1 MSTQVENT
9 GVNHAVERL
18 LELADRMR
26 DVDFGFNDKDI
37 NNIDKI
43 IESIHELDEARRKM
57 HERLE
62 TKTIHASILRHK
74 LQFLPAQIRDEIK
87 AAVSSARQSNAS
99 AQNEM
104 QEKLELIQKNMS
116 DLEDQQHVL
125 DKENA
130 KLHPERELI
139 RQKHEEIISQL
150 NERMAEKA
158 NMQII
163 LNETRD
169 KVRQTNQSIVDLEDG
184 ILQLKEDLIQER
196 TEARQ
201 EKKKLKRAV
210 TDTSDMT
217 KEQKQINVDKK
228 KELDV
233 IHEKMMESDGKLDAL
248 RTSLRRYETS
258 KAKLEGQERQL
269 NAQLSKQLKL
279 NEELR
284 RKGTAII
291 NEDMKLQKE
300 FEDSEKQLLK
310 KLKRLET
317 ETEKENDKNAELE
330 GRKLELRIDLEEKQR
345 VREDDAFRVR
355 EYDEELQA
363 EKRAL
368 ALKAEEMGRMQS
380 ENVEMADQIESLAES
395 HKAVLA
401 QLNKQIE
408 GFREQL
414 SKERKESSEENS
426 RASSNMSR
434 PTDSDSQSMIEFN
447 PRPPSQRHS
456 LFKKKAPM
464 SASSTASS
472 ETPTDR
478 QSSPPETPDPE
489 GLEVQERKNSVQK
502 DVEDY
507 KLETQRF
514 LNEMNQKIREG
525 KAEHMQLTNEGT
537 SLQKE
542 LKEEEEV
549 IKELDTNLKQA
560 QTRYTKMYETMQE
573 KVNKTENEINTME
586 TQIEEKKK
594 LIEERTPLFEELER
608 VFEERTNAYNA
619 TKRNIAIMRQKKS
632 GLEESIRKTKDEKAK
647 MDIPKKQVK
656 EDLKR
661 KREETMFQ
669 LKRQGDDRQKV
680 EQEIYVA
687 GCKLRTIME
696 ENQKLEEGCQKLA
709 EEIEELRKQ
718 MEENAGLKV
727 KLDDELEEVK
737 AGLIRSWQNDEELN
751 NLFTHKDQI
760 VVDQFSELLHQ
771 TEEREV
777 RINKITNRLNEELM
791 YLSKFLENLA
801 TRRPQHTPPPS
812 RKSGSRASSRRTED
826 GRASRISQSALHSK
840 LQDVDNTSAAPSRLS
855 TRPPTRADTKMSK
868 TVTIIDEPEV
878 QDLER

>member
-1 MSTQVENT
+1 MSAQVENT
-9 GVNHAVERL
+9 GVKHAVERL

-26 DVDFGFNDKDI
+26 LIDFGFNDKDI
-37 NNIDKI
+37 NNIDRI
-43 IESIHELDEARRKM
+43 IEAIHELDEARRKM
-57 HERLE
+57 HDRLE
-62 TKTIHASILRHK
+62 TETIHASILRHK
-74 LQFLPAQIRDEIK
+74 LQFLPAQIREEIK
-87 AAVSSARQSNAS
+87 AAVLSARQLNAS

-104 QEKLELIQKNMS
+104 QDKLDSIQRSMTDLADHQHEL
-116 DLEDQQHVL
+116 ER
-125 DKENA
+125 ENA

-201 EKKKLKRAV
+201 EKKKLKQAV

-233 IHEKMMESDGKLDAL
+233 IHERMMESEGKLEAL
-248 RTSLRRYETS
+248 RKSLRRYETS

-269 NAQLSKQLKL
+269 NAQLAKQLKM
-279 NEELR
+279 NEEMR

-300 FEDSEKQLLK
+300 FEDNEKQLLK

-317 ETEKENDKNAELE
+317 ETSKENAKNAELE

-345 VREDDAFRVR
+345 VREDDAIRVR
-355 EYDEELQA
+355 EYDDELQG
-363 EKRAL
+363 EKKAL

-380 ENVEMADQIESLAES
+380 ENVEMSDQIQSLEES

-414 SKERKESSEENS
+414 AKERK
-426 RASSNMSR
+426 
-434 PTDSDSQSMIEFN
+434 
-447 PRPPSQRHS
+447 
-456 LFKKKAPM
+456 
-464 SASSTASS
+464 
-472 ETPTDR
+472 DR
-478 QSSPPETPDPE
+478 M
-489 GLEVQERKNSVQK
+489 EVQERKNSVQK

-525 KAEHMQLTNEGT
+525 KAAHMELTNEGT
-537 SLQKE
+537 KLQKE

-549 IKELDTNLKQA
+549 IKNLDTNLKKA
-560 QTRYTKMYETMQE
+560 QSRYTMMYESMQG
-573 KVNKTENEINTME
+573 KVDKTEKEINTFE

-594 LIEERTPLFEELER
+594 LIEERTPIFEELEK

-619 TKRNIAIMRQKKS
+619 MKKNMAVMRQKKS
-632 GLEESIRKTKDEKAK
+632 QLDENIRKTREEKQK
-647 MDIPKKQVK
+647 MEIPKKQLK

-661 KREETMFQ
+661 KREETMYQ
-669 LKRQGDDRQKV
+669 LKRQGDDRQKL
-680 EQEIYVA
+680 EQEIFTA

-696 ENQKLEEGCQKLA
+696 ENQKLEDGCQKLA
-709 EEIEELRKQ
+709 EEILDLRKQ
-718 MEENAGLKV
+718 MEEDAGLKQ
-727 KLDDELEEVK
+727 KL
-737 AGLIRSWQNDEELN
+737 DEELEAVKVGLVKSWQTDQELN
-751 NLFTHKDQI
+751 ELFTAKDQI
-760 VVDQFSELLHQ
+760 VVEGFSELLHQ

-777 RINKITNRLNEELM
+777 RINKITKRLNEELM

-840 LQDVDNTSAAPSRLS
+840 LQDVDTTSAPPSRIS
-855 TRPPTRADTKMSK
+855 TRPPTRADSKMAK
-868 TVTIIDEPEV
+868 TVTIVDEPEV
-878 QDLER
+878 KES

>member
-1 MSTQVENT
+1 MSAQVDNT
-9 GVNHAVERL
+9 GVKHAVERL

-26 DVDFGFNDKDI
+26 QIDFGFNDKDV
-37 NNIDKI
+37 NSIDRI
-43 IESIHELDEARRKM
+43 IEAIHELDAARRKM
-57 HERLE
+57 HDRLE
-62 TKTIHASILRHK
+62 TETIHASILRHK
-74 LQFLPAQIRDEIK
+74 LQFLPAQIREEIK
-87 AAVSSARQSNAS
+87 AAVLSARQLNAS

-104 QEKLELIQKNMS
+104 QEKLEAIQRSMT
-116 DLEDQQHVL
+116 DLADHQHEL

-233 IHEKMMESDGKLDAL
+233 IHEKMMESEGKLEAL
-248 RTSLRRYETS
+248 RKSLRRYETS

-300 FEDSEKQLLK
+300 FEDNEKQLLK
-310 KLKRLET
+310 RLKRLET
-317 ETEKENDKNAELE
+317 ETAKENAKNAELE

-345 VREDDAFRVR
+345 VREDDAIRVK
-355 EYDEELQA
+355 ECDDELQA
-363 EKRAL
+363 EKKAL

-380 ENVEMADQIESLAES
+380 ENVEMSDQIESLAES
-395 HKAVLA
+395 HQAVLA

-414 SKERKESSEENS
+414 SKERK
-426 RASSNMSR
+426 
-434 PTDSDSQSMIEFN
+434 
-447 PRPPSQRHS
+447 
-456 LFKKKAPM
+456 
-464 SASSTASS
+464 
-472 ETPTDR
+472 DR
-478 QSSPPETPDPE
+478 M
-489 GLEVQERKNSVQK
+489 EVQERKNSVQK

-525 KAEHMQLTNEGT
+525 KAAHMELTNEGT
-537 SLQKE
+537 KLQKE
-542 LKEEEEV
+542 LKEEEEA
-549 IKELDTNLKQA
+549 IKELDTNLKKA
-560 QTRYTKMYETMQE
+560 QSRYTVMYEKMQG
-573 KVNKTENEINTME
+573 KVDKTEKEINTME
-586 TQIEEKKK
+586 TQIEEKKQ
-594 LIEERTPLFEELER
+594 LIEERTPIFEDLEK

-619 TKRNIAIMRQKKS
+619 MKRNIAMMRQKKS
-632 GLEESIRKTKDEKAK
+632 ALEENIRKTKEEKQK
-647 MDIPKKQVK
+647 MEIPKKQVK

-661 KREETMFQ
+661 KREETMYQ
-669 LKRQGDDRQKV
+669 LKRQGDDRQKL
-680 EQEIYVA
+680 EHDIFVA

-696 ENQKLEEGCQKLA
+696 ENQKLEDGCQKLS
-709 EEIEELRKQ
+709 EEIIELRRQMNEDSDLKQ
-718 MEENAGLKV
+718 
-727 KLDDELEEVK
+727 KLDEELEEVK
-737 AGLIRSWQNDEELN
+737 AGLTKSWQTDQELN
-751 NLFTHKDQI
+751 ELFTAKDQ
-760 VVDQFSELLHQ
+760 VVVEGFSELLHQ

-777 RINKITNRLNEELM
+777 RINKITKRLNEELM

-801 TRRPQHTPPPS
+801 TRRPLHTPPPS
-812 RKSGSRASSRRTED
+812 RKSGSRASSRRTDD
-826 GRASRISQSALHSK
+826 GRASRISQSALQSK
-840 LQDVDNTSAAPSRLS
+840 LQDLDNPSAAPSRMS
-855 TRPPTRADTKMSK
+855 TRPPTRADSKMAK
-868 TVTIIDEPEV
+868 TVTIVDEPNVKES
-878 QDLER
+878 DF

>member
-1 MSTQVENT
+1 MSAQVENT
-9 GVNHAVERL
+9 GVKHAVERL

-26 DVDFGFNDKDI
+26 LIDFGFNDKDI
-37 NNIDKI
+37 NNIDRI
-43 IESIHELDEARRKM
+43 IEAIHELDEARRKM
-57 HERLE
+57 HDRLE
-62 TKTIHASILRHK
+62 TETIHASILRHK
-74 LQFLPAQIRDEIK
+74 LQFLPAQIREEIK
-87 AAVSSARQSNAS
+87 AAVLSARQLNAS

-104 QEKLELIQKNMS
+104 QDKLDSIQRSMTDLADHQHEL
-116 DLEDQQHVL
+116 ER
-125 DKENA
+125 ENA

-233 IHEKMMESDGKLDAL
+233 IHERMMESEGKLEAL
-248 RTSLRRYETS
+248 RKSLRRYETS

-269 NAQLSKQLKL
+269 NAQLAKQLKM
-279 NEELR
+279 NEEMR

-300 FEDSEKQLLK
+300 FEDNEKQLLK

-317 ETEKENDKNAELE
+317 ETSKENAKNAELE

-345 VREDDAFRVR
+345 VREDDAIRVR
-355 EYDEELQA
+355 EYDDELQG
-363 EKRAL
+363 EKKAL

-380 ENVEMADQIESLAES
+380 ENVEMSDQIQSLEES

-414 SKERKESSEENS
+414 AKERKDSSEEGS

-434 PTDSDSQSMIEFN
+434 PTDSDSQSLIEFN
-447 PRPPSQRHS
+447 PRPPSQRHN
-456 LFKKKAPM
+456 LFKKKAPT

-472 ETPTDR
+472 SEISD
-478 QSSPPETPDPE
+478 SPEPE
-489 GLEVQERKNSVQK
+489 GMEVQERKNSVQK

-525 KAEHMQLTNEGT
+525 KAAHMELTNEGT
-537 SLQKE
+537 KLQKE

-549 IKELDTNLKQA
+549 IKDLDTNLKKA
-560 QTRYTKMYETMQE
+560 QSRYTMMYESMQG
-573 KVNKTENEINTME
+573 KVDKTEKEINTFE

-594 LIEERTPLFEELER
+594 LIEERTPIFEELEK

-619 TKRNIAIMRQKKS
+619 MKKNMAVMRQKKS
-632 GLEESIRKTKDEKAK
+632 QLDENIRKTREEKQK
-647 MDIPKKQVK
+647 MEIPKKQLK

-661 KREETMFQ
+661 KREETMYQ
-669 LKRQGDDRQKV
+669 LKRQGDDRQKL
-680 EQEIYVA
+680 EQEIFTA

-696 ENQKLEEGCQKLA
+696 ENQKLEDGCQKLA
-709 EEIEELRKQ
+709 EEILDLRKQ
-718 MEENAGLKV
+718 MEEDAGLKQ
-727 KLDDELEEVK
+727 KL
-737 AGLIRSWQNDEELN
+737 DEELEAVKVGLVKSWQTDQELN
-751 NLFTHKDQI
+751 ELFTAKDQI
-760 VVDQFSELLHQ
+760 VVEGFSELLHQ

-777 RINKITNRLNEELM
+777 RINKITKRLNEELM

-840 LQDVDNTSAAPSRLS
+840 LQDVDTTSAPPSRIS
-855 TRPPTRADTKMSK
+855 TRPPTRADSKMAK
-868 TVTIIDEPEV
+868 TVTIVDEPEV
-878 QDLER
+878 KES

>member
-1 MSTQVENT
+1 MSAQVENT
-9 GVNHAVERL
+9 GVKHAVERL

-26 DVDFGFNDKDI
+26 LIDFGFNDKDI
-37 NNIDKI
+37 NNIDRI
-43 IESIHELDEARRKM
+43 IEAIHELDEARRKM
-57 HERLE
+57 HDRLE
-62 TKTIHASILRHK
+62 TETIHASILRHK
-74 LQFLPAQIRDEIK
+74 LQFLPAQIREEIK
-87 AAVSSARQSNAS
+87 AAVLSARQLNAS

-104 QEKLELIQKNMS
+104 QDKLDSIQRSMTDLADHQHEL
-116 DLEDQQHVL
+116 ER
-125 DKENA
+125 ENA

-233 IHEKMMESDGKLDAL
+233 IHERMMESEGKLEAL
-248 RTSLRRYETS
+248 RKSLRRYETS

-269 NAQLSKQLKL
+269 NAQLAKQLKM
-279 NEELR
+279 NEEMR

-300 FEDSEKQLLK
+300 FEDNEKQLLK

-317 ETEKENDKNAELE
+317 ETSKENAKNAELE

-345 VREDDAFRVR
+345 VREDDAIRVR
-355 EYDEELQA
+355 EYDDELQG
-363 EKRAL
+363 EKKAL

-380 ENVEMADQIESLAES
+380 ENVEMSDQIQSLEES

-414 SKERKESSEENS
+414 AKERK
-426 RASSNMSR
+426 
-434 PTDSDSQSMIEFN
+434 
-447 PRPPSQRHS
+447 
-456 LFKKKAPM
+456 
-464 SASSTASS
+464 
-472 ETPTDR
+472 DR
-478 QSSPPETPDPE
+478 M
-489 GLEVQERKNSVQK
+489 EVQERKNSVQK

-525 KAEHMQLTNEGT
+525 KAAHMELTNEGT
-537 SLQKE
+537 KLQKE

-549 IKELDTNLKQA
+549 IKNLDTNLKKA
-560 QTRYTKMYETMQE
+560 QSRYTMMYESMQG
-573 KVNKTENEINTME
+573 KVDKTEKEINTFE

-594 LIEERTPLFEELER
+594 LIEERTPIFEELEE

-619 TKRNIAIMRQKKS
+619 MKKNMAVMRQKKS
-632 GLEESIRKTKDEKAK
+632 QLDENIRKTREEKQK
-647 MDIPKKQVK
+647 MEIPKKQLK

-661 KREETMFQ
+661 KREETMYQ
-669 LKRQGDDRQKV
+669 LKRQGDDRQKL
-680 EQEIYVA
+680 EQEIFTA

-696 ENQKLEEGCQKLA
+696 ENQKLEDGCQKLA
-709 EEIEELRKQ
+709 EEILDLRKQ
-718 MEENAGLKV
+718 MEEDAGLKQ
-727 KLDDELEEVK
+727 KL
-737 AGLIRSWQNDEELN
+737 DEELEAVKVGLVKSWQTDQELN
-751 NLFTHKDQI
+751 ELFTAKDQI
-760 VVDQFSELLHQ
+760 VVEGFSELLHQ

-777 RINKITNRLNEELM
+777 RINKITKRLNEELM

-840 LQDVDNTSAAPSRLS
+840 LQDVDITSAPPSRIN
-855 TRPPTRADTKMSK
+855 TRPPTRADSKMAK
-868 TVTIIDEPEV
+868 TVTIVDEPEV
-878 QDLER
+878 KES

>member
-1 MSTQVENT
+1 MSAQVDNT
-9 GVNHAVERL
+9 GVKHAVERL

-26 DVDFGFNDKDI
+26 QIDFGFNDKDV
-37 NNIDKI
+37 NSIDRI
-43 IESIHELDEARRKM
+43 IEAIHELDAARRKM
-57 HERLE
+57 HDRLE
-62 TKTIHASILRHK
+62 TETIHASILRHK
-74 LQFLPAQIRDEIK
+74 LQFLPAQIREEIK
-87 AAVSSARQSNAS
+87 AAVLSARQLNAS

-104 QEKLELIQKNMS
+104 QEKLEAIQRSMT
-116 DLEDQQHVL
+116 DLADHQHEL

-233 IHEKMMESDGKLDAL
+233 IHEKMMESEGKLEAL
-248 RTSLRRYETS
+248 RKSLRRYETS

-300 FEDSEKQLLK
+300 FEDNEKQLLK
-310 KLKRLET
+310 RLKRLET
-317 ETEKENDKNAELE
+317 ETAKENAKNAELE

-345 VREDDAFRVR
+345 VREDDAIRVK
-355 EYDEELQA
+355 ECDDELQA
-363 EKRAL
+363 EKKAL

-380 ENVEMADQIESLAES
+380 ENVEMSDQIESLAES
-395 HKAVLA
+395 HQAVLA

-414 SKERKESSEENS
+414 SKERKDSSEESS

-434 PTDSDSQSMIEFN
+434 PTESDTQSLIEFN
-447 PRPPSQRHS
+447 PRPPSQRHN
-456 LFKKKAPM
+456 LFKAKAPK
-464 SASSTASS
+464 SANSDASS
-472 ETPTDR
+472 ELSD
-478 QSSPPETPDPE
+478 SSDQE
-489 GLEVQERKNSVQK
+489 GMEVQERKNSVQK

-525 KAEHMQLTNEGT
+525 KAAHMELTNEGT
-537 SLQKE
+537 KLQKE
-542 LKEEEEV
+542 LKEEEEA
-549 IKELDTNLKQA
+549 IKELDTNLKKA
-560 QTRYTKMYETMQE
+560 QSRYTVMYEKMQG
-573 KVNKTENEINTME
+573 KVDKTEKEINTME
-586 TQIEEKKK
+586 TQIEEKKQ
-594 LIEERTPLFEELER
+594 LIEERTPIFEDLEK

-619 TKRNIAIMRQKKS
+619 MKRNIAMMRQKKS
-632 GLEESIRKTKDEKAK
+632 ALEENIRKTKEEKQK
-647 MDIPKKQVK
+647 MEIPKKQVK

-661 KREETMFQ
+661 KREETMYQ
-669 LKRQGDDRQKV
+669 LKRQGDDRQKL
-680 EQEIYVA
+680 EHDIFVA

-696 ENQKLEEGCQKLA
+696 ENQKLEDGCQKLS
-709 EEIEELRKQ
+709 EEIMELRRQMNEDSDLKQ
-718 MEENAGLKV
+718 
-727 KLDDELEEVK
+727 KLDEELEEVK
-737 AGLIRSWQNDEELN
+737 AGLTKSWQTDQELN
-751 NLFTHKDQI
+751 ELFTAKDQI
-760 VVDQFSELLHQ
+760 VVEGFSELLHQ

-777 RINKITNRLNEELM
+777 RINKITKRLNEELM

-801 TRRPQHTPPPS
+801 TRRPLHTPPPS
-812 RKSGSRASSRRTED
+812 RKPGSRASSRRTDD
-826 GRASRISQSALHSK
+826 GRASRISQSALQSK
-840 LQDVDNTSAAPSRLS
+840 LQDLDNPSAAPSRMS
-855 TRPPTRADTKMSK
+855 TRPPTRADSKMAK
-868 TVTIIDEPEV
+868 TVTIVDEPNVKES
-878 QDLER
+878 DF

>member
-1 MSTQVENT
+1 MSAQVDNT
-9 GVNHAVERL
+9 GVKHAVERL

-26 DVDFGFNDKDI
+26 QIDFGFNDKDV
-37 NNIDKI
+37 NSIDRI
-43 IESIHELDEARRKM
+43 IEAIHELDAARRKM
-57 HERLE
+57 HDRLE
-62 TKTIHASILRHK
+62 TETIHASILRHK
-74 LQFLPAQIRDEIK
+74 LQFLPAQIREEIK
-87 AAVSSARQSNAS
+87 AAVLSARQLNAS

-104 QEKLELIQKNMS
+104 QEKLEAIQRSMT
-116 DLEDQQHVL
+116 DLADHQHEL

-233 IHEKMMESDGKLDAL
+233 IHEKMMESEGKLEAL
-248 RTSLRRYETS
+248 RKSLRRYETS

-300 FEDSEKQLLK
+300 FEDNEKQLLK
-310 KLKRLET
+310 RLKRLET
-317 ETEKENDKNAELE
+317 ETAKENAKNAELE

-345 VREDDAFRVR
+345 VREDDAIRVK
-355 EYDEELQA
+355 ECDDELQA
-363 EKRAL
+363 EKKAL

-380 ENVEMADQIESLAES
+380 ENVEMSDQIESLAES
-395 HKAVLA
+395 HQAVLA

-414 SKERKESSEENS
+414 SKERK
-426 RASSNMSR
+426 
-434 PTDSDSQSMIEFN
+434 
-447 PRPPSQRHS
+447 
-456 LFKKKAPM
+456 
-464 SASSTASS
+464 
-472 ETPTDR
+472 DR
-478 QSSPPETPDPE
+478 M
-489 GLEVQERKNSVQK
+489 EVQERKNSVQK

-525 KAEHMQLTNEGT
+525 KAAHMELTNEGT
-537 SLQKE
+537 KLQKE
-542 LKEEEEV
+542 LKEEEEA
-549 IKELDTNLKQA
+549 IKELDTNLKKA
-560 QTRYTKMYETMQE
+560 QSRYTVMYEKMQG
-573 KVNKTENEINTME
+573 KVDKTEKEINTME
-586 TQIEEKKK
+586 TQIEEKKQ
-594 LIEERTPLFEELER
+594 LIEERTPIFEDLEK

-619 TKRNIAIMRQKKS
+619 MKRNIAMMRQKKS
-632 GLEESIRKTKDEKAK
+632 ALEENIRKTKEEKQK
-647 MDIPKKQVK
+647 MEIPKKQVK

-661 KREETMFQ
+661 KREETMYQ
-669 LKRQGDDRQKV
+669 LKRQGDDRQKL
-680 EQEIYVA
+680 EHDIFVA

-696 ENQKLEEGCQKLA
+696 ENQKLEDGCQKLS
-709 EEIEELRKQ
+709 EEIMELRRQMNEDSDLKQ
-718 MEENAGLKV
+718 
-727 KLDDELEEVK
+727 KLDEELEEVK
-737 AGLIRSWQNDEELN
+737 AGLTKSWQTDQELN
-751 NLFTHKDQI
+751 ELFTAKDQI
-760 VVDQFSELLHQ
+760 VVEGFSELLHQ

-777 RINKITNRLNEELM
+777 RINKITKRLNEELM

-801 TRRPQHTPPPS
+801 TRRPLHTPPPS
-812 RKSGSRASSRRTED
+812 RKPGSRASSRRTDD
-826 GRASRISQSALHSK
+826 GRASRISQSALQSK
-840 LQDVDNTSAAPSRLS
+840 LQDLDNPSAAPSRMS
-855 TRPPTRADTKMSK
+855 TRPPTRADSKMAK
-868 TVTIIDEPEV
+868 TVTIVDEPNVKES
-878 QDLER
+878 DF

>member
-43 IESIHELDEARRKM
+43 IEAIHELDEARRKM

-345 VREDDAFRVR
+345 VREDDAVRVR

-414 SKERKESSEENS
+414 SKERKE
-426 RASSNMSR
+426 R
-434 PTDSDSQSMIEFN
+434 
-447 PRPPSQRHS
+447 
-456 LFKKKAPM
+456 
-464 SASSTASS
+464 
-472 ETPTDR
+472 
-478 QSSPPETPDPE
+478 
-489 GLEVQERKNSVQK
+489 LEVQERKNSVQK

-549 IKELDTNLKQA
+549 IKQLDTNLKEA
-560 QTRYTKMYETMQE
+560 QTRYTKMYETMQQ
-573 KVNKTENEINTME
+573 KVDKTEHEINTME

-632 GLEESIRKTKDEKAK
+632 GLEESIRKTKEEKAK

-669 LKRQGDDRQKV
+669 LKRQGDDRQKL
-680 EQEIYVA
+680 EQEIYMA

-727 KLDDELEEVK
+727 KLEDELEEVK
-737 AGLIRSWQNDEELN
+737 TGLIRSWQNDEELN
-751 NLFTHKDQI
+751 NLFTNKDQI

-826 GRASRISQSALHSK
+826 GRTSRISQSALHSK

-878 QDLER
+878 QDLEF

>member
-1 MSTQVENT
+1 MSAQVENT
-9 GVNHAVERL
+9 GVKHAVERL

-26 DVDFGFNDKDI
+26 LIDFGFNDKDI
-37 NNIDKI
+37 NNIDRI
-43 IESIHELDEARRKM
+43 IEAIHELDEARRKI
-57 HERLE
+57 HDRLE
-62 TKTIHASILRHK
+62 TETIHASILRHK
-74 LQFLPAQIRDEIK
+74 LQFLPAQIREEIK
-87 AAVSSARQSNAS
+87 AAVLSARQLNAS

-104 QEKLELIQKNMS
+104 QDKLDSIQRSMTDLADHQHEL
-116 DLEDQQHVL
+116 ER
-125 DKENA
+125 ENA

-233 IHEKMMESDGKLDAL
+233 IHERMMESEGKLEAL
-248 RTSLRRYETS
+248 RKSLRRYETS

-269 NAQLSKQLKL
+269 NAQLAKQLKM
-279 NEELR
+279 NEEMR

-300 FEDSEKQLLK
+300 FEDNEKQLLK

-317 ETEKENDKNAELE
+317 ETSKENAKNAELE

-345 VREDDAFRVR
+345 VREDDAIRVR
-355 EYDEELQA
+355 EYDDELQG
-363 EKRAL
+363 EKKAL

-380 ENVEMADQIESLAES
+380 ENVEMSDQIQSLEES

-414 SKERKESSEENS
+414 AKERK
-426 RASSNMSR
+426 
-434 PTDSDSQSMIEFN
+434 
-447 PRPPSQRHS
+447 
-456 LFKKKAPM
+456 
-464 SASSTASS
+464 
-472 ETPTDR
+472 DR
-478 QSSPPETPDPE
+478 M
-489 GLEVQERKNSVQK
+489 EVQERKNSVQK

-525 KAEHMQLTNEGT
+525 KAAHMELTNEGT
-537 SLQKE
+537 KLQKE

-549 IKELDTNLKQA
+549 IKNLDTNLKKA
-560 QTRYTKMYETMQE
+560 QSRYTMMYESMQG
-573 KVNKTENEINTME
+573 KVDKTEKEINTFE

-594 LIEERTPLFEELER
+594 LIEERTPIFEELEK

-619 TKRNIAIMRQKKS
+619 MKKNIAMMRQKKS
-632 GLEESIRKTKDEKAK
+632 QLDENIRKTREEKQK
-647 MDIPKKQVK
+647 MEIPKKQLK

-661 KREETMFQ
+661 KREETMYQ
-669 LKRQGDDRQKV
+669 LKRQGDDRQKL
-680 EQEIYVA
+680 EQEIFTA

-696 ENQKLEEGCQKLA
+696 ENQKLEDGCQKLA
-709 EEIEELRKQ
+709 EEILDLRKQ
-718 MEENAGLKV
+718 MEEDAGLKQ
-727 KLDDELEEVK
+727 KL
-737 AGLIRSWQNDEELN
+737 DEELEAVKVGLVKSWQTDQELN
-751 NLFTHKDQI
+751 ELFTAKDQI
-760 VVDQFSELLHQ
+760 VVEGFSELLHQ

-777 RINKITNRLNEELM
+777 RINKITKRLNEELM

-840 LQDVDNTSAAPSRLS
+840 LQDVDTTSAPPSRIS
-855 TRPPTRADTKMSK
+855 TRPPTRADSKMAK
-868 TVTIIDEPEV
+868 TVTIVDEPEV
-878 QDLER
+878 KES